1 MNPFYIH
8 GAYSNITMENS
19 GYSKLQMVALVGL
32 RLLIGWHFLYEG
44 IVKLL
49 NPNWSSVGYLMGAQ
63 GWFGGLF
70 RGIGGSSSMVGIAD
84 FVTVW
89 GMVFIGLALTL
100 GFLLKPASILG
111 MILLAMFYLAYPPF
125 PGIESSAPV
134 EGSYVIVNK
143 NLIELFGLMTIM
155 AFPTARYYGI
165 ERFFTRQ
172 TAVPVTN

>member
-1 MNPFYIH
+1 
-8 GAYSNITMENS
+8 
-19 GYSKLQMVALVGL
+19 
-32 RLLIGWHFLYEG
+32 
-44 IVKLL
+44 
-49 NPNWSSVGYLMGAQ
+49 LMGAQ
-63 GWFGGLF
+63 GWFAGLF

-84 FVTVW
+84 FVTIW
-89 GMVFIGLALTL
+89 GMIFIGLALTL
-100 GFLLKPASILG
+100 GFHLKPATILG
-111 MILLAMFYLAYPPF
+111 MILLAMFYLAYPPL

-172 TAVPVTN
+172 TAVPVTNCRHQNHERTTRQERILT